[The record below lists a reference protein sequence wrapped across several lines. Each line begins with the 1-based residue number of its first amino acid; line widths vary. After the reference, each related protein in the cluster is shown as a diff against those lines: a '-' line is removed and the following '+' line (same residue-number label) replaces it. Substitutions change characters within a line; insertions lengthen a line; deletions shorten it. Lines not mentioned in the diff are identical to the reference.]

1 MDRILNEFEKMDPQA
16 WAELQLERLKQQL
29 NYVYEH
35 SPFYKRKFDKA
46 FWRMRISHLAQH
58 SCSPVGLLITGRH
71 QAPICQALLLRS
83 SVPQQLFRTSL
94 AG

>member
-16 WAELQLERLKQQL
+16 LAELQLERLEQQL

-35 SPFYKRKFDKA
+35 SPFYKRQFDKD

-58 SCSPVGLLITGRH
+58 SWSPVGLLITGRH
-71 QAPICQALLLRS
+71 QAPICEASLLGS
-83 SVPQQLFRTSL
+83 FVPKQLFRTSL